1 LFAKLIIATLF
12 VCFDFGFWFLV
23 CYSTTQ
29 LATQLQQAERCI
41 QVVCSNEEARKRLTE
56 SSGTPAMDPG
66 HIYVVSKYHCFD
78 VLVYYCCFEVD
89 IRIRTYTNKR

>member
-1 LFAKLIIATLF
+1 VRPRSLLFAKLIIATLF

-56 SSGTPAMDPG
+56 SNGTPAMDPG
-66 HIYVVSKYHCFD
+66 HIYI
-78 VLVYYCCFEVD
+78 VL
-89 IRIRTYTNKR
+89 K